1 MKALTMPPAN
11 ADHPSGRGP
20 AGALAPWVAVPAA
33 AAAAVWLAVRF
44 APGTLLPFVVPAA
57 AAVVSVA
64 GVALLRRLWG
74 GPTEA
79 GDLTALRR
87 AGEIVYHAE
96 EGIVT
101 VNARGLVVDL
111 NPAAQRL
118 FGYHTADVINQPISM
133 LLAEQPCQER
143 QSLLRESLPTGSILG
158 LAAGAREVVGIRKNG
173 ERFPLE
179 LTGNNL
185 LEGDESL
192 SVAFVRDV
200 SKRKRAQRYLLAH
213 YTATCVLAE
222 AESVAEAM
230 PRILRALGEAL
241 QWDAAGYW
249 VIDPKAEVARLEQ
262 EYRSPNAAAPPG
274 AALPPTCSRDQG
286 LPGRVWAA
294 AKPVWC
300 EDVDR
305 VMPASGE
312 PGGPLRGAFGIPVVV
327 GDDVCGVLVVSSRK
341 PEKRDDQLLGV
352 MTELGKQLSQ
362 FVTRKRQE
370 EALRETTQT
379 LRSLVHWAPV
389 SIYLVDPTANVRL
402 WNPAAERVFGW
413 TEAEVLGKP
422 LPPLANDP
430 AAGPATDSNGDI
442 RLSTRCRRKDGKPV
456 EVSLSTA
463 QLKDA
468 AGHIVGTLGI
478 GMDLTERRSLE
489 HQLRQAQKMEA
500 IGRLAGGIAHDFNN
514 LMTIINGYCDLLLAG
529 PDLDEAAR
537 SCLAEIHKAGE
548 RATGLTRQLLAF
560 SRKDLTQPR
569 LLDLNDSVMNV
580 QTMLRR
586 LIGADIQLSTSLA
599 PDLGCVCADPGQ
611 IEQVLVNLAVNAR
624 DAMPQGGSLFIETAP
639 VEVGGAR
646 PIPELVPGRY
656 VRLEV
661 RDTGCGMDAT
671 TLGRIFEPFFTT
683 KDVGKGTGLGLATVY
698 GIVQQGG
705 GHVRVT
711 STVGKGSAFE
721 VYLPVAADA
730 SEIAAS
736 VHDDGPAAS
745 APAGRETVLLAEDED
760 GLRSLARRVLREKG
774 YTVLEAN
781 NGDEAL
787 RVAERSGGAIDL
799 LLTDVVMPHNGGGP
813 LAQAMAQRFPLVK
826 VLYMSGYT
834 GDEVLRNGVLRSAN
848 TFLPKPFSPD
858 QLLHKVR
865 EVLDTRH

>member
-1 MKALTMPPAN
+1 MKASTMPPAN

-20 AGALAPWVAVPAA
+20 AAALAPWVAVPAA

-64 GVALLRRLWG
+64 GVALLRRLWS
-74 GPTEA
+74 GPPEA
-79 GDLTALRR
+79 GDLPALHR

-118 FGYHTADVINQPISM
+118 FGYRAAEVINRPISM
-133 LLAEQPCQER
+133 LLAEQPSQER

-179 LTGNNL
+179 VTGNNL

-241 QWDAAGYW
+241 QWDAAEYW
-249 VIDPKAEVARLEQ
+249 VVDPKAVVARLEQ
-262 EYRSPNAAAPPG
+262 EYRSLNATPVPG
-274 AALPPTCSRDQG
+274 ASGPAPCSREQG

-300 EDVDR
+300 EDLDKVQQ
-305 VMPASGE
+305 AS
-312 PGGPLRGAFGIPVVV
+312 PLRGAFGIPVVV

-341 PEKRDDQLLGV
+341 PEKRDEQLLGV

-389 SIYLVDPTANVRL
+389 SIYLVDPEANVRL

-422 LPPLANDP
+422 LPPLANEP
-430 AAGPATDSNGDI
+430 AGQATDSNGEI
-442 RLSTRCRRKDGKPV
+442 RLSTRCRRKDGKAV

-463 QLKDA
+463 PLKDA
-468 AGHIVGTLGI
+468 AGHVVGTLGI
-478 GMDLTERRSLE
+478 GMDLTEQRSLE

-537 SCLAEIHKAGE
+537 TCLAEVHKAGE

-569 LLDLNDSVMNV
+569 LLDLNDSVTNV

-586 LIGADIQLSTSLA
+586 LIGADIQLSTALA
-599 PDLGCVCADPGQ
+599 PNLGRVCADPGQ

-624 DAMPQGGSLFIETAP
+624 DAMPQGGSLFIETRP
-639 VEVGGAR
+639 VEFGDAR
-646 PIPELVPGRY
+646 PIPELTPGRY

-698 GIVQQGG
+698 GIVQQSG
-705 GHVRVT
+705 GHVRAT

-730 SEIAAS
+730 AEIAAS

-745 APAGRETVLLAEDED
+745 APTGRETVLLAEDED

-787 RVAERSGGAIDL
+787 QVAERSGGAIDL